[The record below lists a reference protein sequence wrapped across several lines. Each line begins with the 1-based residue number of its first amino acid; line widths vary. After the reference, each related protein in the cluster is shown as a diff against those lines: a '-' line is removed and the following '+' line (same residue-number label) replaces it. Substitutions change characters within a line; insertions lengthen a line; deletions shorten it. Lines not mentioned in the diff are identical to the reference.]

1 MKIRSVTYFS
11 NPGYPI
17 KKEIMDL
24 ASDFIGKAKPA
35 YEDGGFEVQTIRFA
49 MPAFP
54 TVVPNCSLSVVL
66 EYVKRLEKHLTGM
79 GFDYLSI
86 GPAIPEV
93 PNSYQ
98 LIPDLIA
105 ETENCFAS
113 GIIASQKS
121 GISIPAIKACAEII
135 KRLSP
140 IDPNGFANLYFA
152 ALANV
157 RSGAPFFPAAF
168 HEGDTPVFAIA
179 TEAADLAVNAFSKAE
194 TLTEAQ
200 RLLKQSLEA
209 KSKALVSISKKI
221 NLKFGGIDFSLA
233 PFPTF
238 EKSLGTAIERLGIP
252 GVGRHGSLTASA
264 IIADTIDKAEFPHTG
279 FSGMMLPVLEDA
291 TLAARAAEGIL
302 SIKDMLLYSAVC
314 GTGLDTVPLPGDVD
328 IEALSALLLD
338 LGTLAM
344 RLDKPLTARLMP
356 IPGKKAGDPTN
367 FDFPFFANSRVMP
380 LEAEKLNGH
389 LAGDES
395 FNIGPRHQNLISK

>member
-1 MKIRSVTYFS
+1 MKIRSITYFS

-17 KKEIMDL
+17 KKEILDL
-24 ASDFIGKAKPA
+24 ASDFISKAKPA

-54 TVVPNCSLSVVL
+54 TVIPDCTLSVVL
-66 EYVKRLEKHLTGM
+66 EYVKRLEKHLTGC
-79 GFDYLSI
+79 GFDYFSI
-86 GPAIPEV
+86 GPAIPDV
-93 PNSYQ
+93 PNSFQ

-113 GIIASQKS
+113 GIIASPKF
-121 GISIPAIKACAEII
+121 GVSIPAIKACAEII
-135 KRLSP
+135 ERLSP

-157 RSGAPFFPAAF
+157 PPGAPFFPAAF
-168 HEGDTPVFAIA
+168 HEGESPVFAIA
-179 TEAADLAVNAFSKAE
+179 TEAADLAVSAFSRAD
-194 TLTEAQ
+194 TLAEAQ
-200 RLLKQSLEA
+200 RLLKQSLET
-209 KSKALVSISKKI
+209 KSKALVSISKKL
-221 NLKFGGIDFSLA
+221 NFQFGGIDFSLA
-233 PFPTF
+233 PFPTI

-264 IIADTIDKAEFPHTG
+264 IIADTIDKAKFPHTG

-291 TLAARAAEGIL
+291 TLASRAAEGIL

-314 GTGLDTVPLPGDVD
+314 GTGLDTVPLPGDVN

-356 IPGKKAGDPTN
+356 IPGKKAGDRTN
-367 FDFPFFANSRVMP
+367 FDFPFFANSRIMP
-380 LEAEKLNGH
+380 LEAEKLKGH

-395 FNIGPRHQNLISK
+395 FNIGSRHQNLISK